1 MELKDL
7 QKFDVKKMYEIYDKW
22 PEIARESYEKAEVN
36 SSYDEVSHI
45 AVCGMGGSGALGDF
59 IASILSKEKI
69 HVSVIKGYTLPTNV
83 DKDTLLIAIS
93 ISGDTEE
100 TLSALKQ
107 GYEIGCKTIAFS
119 SGGKIKKYCEE
130 RKIDFCGL
138 EMINSPRVS
147 FVNFLFPI
155 LKTLENI
162 VKIKEDDMK
171 KTLKSLEETKKNIC
185 SENLSNSNIALE
197 LAEWLES
204 TPVIYYPYGLKAA
217 AIRFKNSLQ
226 ENSKMHVINED
237 LIEACHNGIV
247 AWEQSST
254 SKPIFIRGKN
264 DHPQTKRRW
273 DILKE
278 YFNDRNIS
286 YKEVISEEDSIF
298 SKLINLIY
306 ILDYTSIY
314 KAILLKTDPTPVR
327 SIDFVKERYGFKH
340 I

>member
-7 QKFDVKKMYEIYDKW
+7 QEYDVKRMYETYDRW
-22 PEIARESYEKAEVN
+22 PEIARESYEKTEVN
-36 SSYDEVSHI
+36 FSYNEVDHI
-45 AVCGMGGSGALGDF
+45 AICGMGGSGAIGDF

-83 DKDTLLIAIS
+83 DKYTLLIAIS

-107 GYEIGCKTIAFS
+107 GQEIGCKTIAFS
-119 SGGKIKKYCEE
+119 SGGEMKKYCDKRE
-130 RKIDFCGL
+130 IDFYQL
-138 EMINSPRVS
+138 KMINSPRVS

-162 VKIKEDDMK
+162 VKIKKDDMD
-171 KTLKSLEETKKNIC
+171 KTLKSLEKTRENIW
-185 SENLSNSNIALE
+185 SQNLSNSNKSLE
-197 LAEWLES
+197 LAKWLES

-278 YFNDRNIS
+278 YFVDRNIS
-286 YKEVISEEDSIF
+286 YKEVVSEEDSIF

-314 KAILLKTDPTPVR
+314 KAILLKMDPTPVK
-327 SIDFVKERYGFKH
+327 SIDFIKERYDFNH

>member
-1 MELKDL
+1 M
-7 QKFDVKKMYEIYDKW
+7 
-22 PEIARESYEKAEVN
+22 
-36 SSYDEVSHI
+36 
-45 AVCGMGGSGALGDF
+45 
-59 IASILSKEKI
+59 
-69 HVSVIKGYTLPTNV
+69 
-83 DKDTLLIAIS
+83 
-93 ISGDTEE
+93 
-100 TLSALKQ
+100 
-107 GYEIGCKTIAFS
+107 
-119 SGGKIKKYCEE
+119 
-130 RKIDFCGL
+130 
-138 EMINSPRVS
+138 
-147 FVNFLFPI
+147 
-155 LKTLENI
+155 
-162 VKIKEDDMK
+162 
-171 KTLKSLEETKKNIC
+171 
-185 SENLSNSNIALE
+185 
-197 LAEWLES
+197 
-204 TPVIYYPYGLKAA
+204 
-217 AIRFKNSLQ
+217 
-226 ENSKMHVINED
+226 
-237 LIEACHNGIV
+237 

>member
-7 QKFDVKKMYEIYDKW
+7 QKFDVKRMFETYDKW
-22 PEIARESYEKAEVN
+22 PEIARESYEKTEVN
-36 SSYDEVSHI
+36 YSYDEVNHI
-45 AVCGMGGSGALGDF
+45 AICGMGGSGALGDF

-83 DKDTLLIAIS
+83 DKNTLLIAIT

-100 TLSALKQ
+100 TLSALKH
-107 GYEIGCKTIAFS
+107 GHEIGCKTIVFS
-119 SGGKIKKYCEE
+119 SGGKMKQYCKE
-130 RKIDFCGL
+130 REIDFYEL
-138 EMINSPRVS
+138 KMINSPRVS

-162 VKIKEDDMK
+162 VKIKENDMK
-171 KTLKSLEETKKNIC
+171 KTLESLEKTRKNIS
-185 SENLSNSNIALE
+185 SENLSNSNKALE
-197 LAEWLES
+197 LAEWLEP

-247 AWEQSST
+247 AWEQNST

-306 ILDYTSIY
+306 VLDYTSIY
-314 KAILLKTDPTPVR
+314 KATLLKMDPTPVK
-327 SIDFVKERYGFKH
+327 SIDFIKERYDFKH